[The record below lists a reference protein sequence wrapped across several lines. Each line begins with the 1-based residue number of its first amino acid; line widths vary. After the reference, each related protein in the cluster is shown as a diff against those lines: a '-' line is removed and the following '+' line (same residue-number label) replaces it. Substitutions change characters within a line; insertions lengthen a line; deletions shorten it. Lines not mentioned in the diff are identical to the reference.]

1 MEVVV
6 YITIK
11 FFHFTENDTFFSV
24 FQLELLFLQNQF
36 LDYGITRYNKKV
48 I

>member
-1 MEVVV
+1 MVVALYTAV
-6 YITIK
+6 G

>member
-6 YITIK
+6 YITIE
-11 FFHFTENDTFFSV
+11 FFHYMENDIFFSV